1 MKNSFFFGLISLVTG
16 CLVLGG
22 CAGVAS
28 DHVVS
33 SGRSGCNNIDMASAD
48 IRNDPANGLPPT
60 PHH

>member
-1 MKNSFFFGLISLVTG
+1 MKVFLALVLAAAG
-16 CLVLGG
+16 VSGLGG
-22 CAGVAS
+22 CAGTSSAPIA
-28 DHVVS
+28 S

>member
-1 MKNSFFFGLISLVTG
+1 MKKSLFLGLISWAMV

-22 CAGVAS
+22 CAGFAS
-28 DHVVS
+28 DHVAS

-60 PHH
+60 PHR